1 MRISKVCTIINL
13 EGDILNIVNELLNYC
28 TELIVNGGLIIGVFL
43 IILES
48 FIPILPLGVMVALI
62 SNAYGLFLGILI
74 SWLSNCIGCYLTY
87 LIFYHLSDKV
97 SNRLLPKKIKEQIDS
112 GTEKF
117 KKISLPSLAA
127 IITLPFTPSFLINI
141 LSGASKMSKKKYL
154 TAIAIGKVFMISFW
168 AYIGKSFIESMTDL
182 KTIIIL
188 SIMIIIAY
196 VISKIVSKR
205 INIE

>member
-1 MRISKVCTIINL
+1 MRISKVCTIISL
-13 EGDILNIVNELLNYC
+13 EGDTLNIVTELLNYC
-28 TELIVNGGLIIGVFL
+28 TELITNGGIVIGVLL

-48 FIPILPLGVMVALI
+48 FVPILPLGVMVALI
-62 SNAYGLFLGILI
+62 SNAYGLFLGIFI
-74 SWLSNCIGCYLTY
+74 SWIANCVGCYSTY
-87 LIFYHLSDKV
+87 LIFYHLSDKI
-97 SNRLLPKKIKEQIDS
+97 SDKFLPKKIKEQVDS
-112 GTEKF
+112 GAERF

-154 TAIAIGKVFMISFW
+154 AAIAIGKVFMISFW

-182 KTIIIL
+182 KTIITL
-188 SIMIIIAY
+188 SAMIIIAY